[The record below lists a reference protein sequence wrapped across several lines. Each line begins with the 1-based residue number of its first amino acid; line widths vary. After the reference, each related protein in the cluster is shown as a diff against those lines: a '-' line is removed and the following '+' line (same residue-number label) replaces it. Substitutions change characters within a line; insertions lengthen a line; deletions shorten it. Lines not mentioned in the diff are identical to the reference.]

1 MLQGSSPLKPT
12 INLPLAPPAHPEGG
26 SDGAQ
31 LADVRQQL
39 DAVSLTEFE
48 VHSRGKE
55 LCKHIREHARL
66 GGMEVPEGFGRVF

>member
-1 MLQGSSPLKPT
+1 M
-12 INLPLAPPAHPEGG
+12 EGG

-55 LCKHIREHARL
+55 LCKHIREQARL